1 VLTGPTR
8 PACHDLPV
16 IAALLVSP
24 GAGLG
29 AAARV
34 AGRVAAT
41 LRRSVDRLDTLV
53 ADSADG
59 SAVLA
64 RRAVA
69 GGADVLV
76 ALGGDGLAHIA
87 VQACAGSATAL
98 AVVPAGTGNDLARAL
113 SLPGEPLAAAST
125 VASALLS
132 GRLRSLDLGRVS
144 GGSWFATVLCAGF
157 DSAVN
162 ERANRLRWPR
172 GQHRYDVAMLAEL
185 GRLRSRPLVVET
197 DTDVVR
203 LEATMVSVG
212 NLPFYGGGIPICPEA
227 VADDGLLDITVV
239 GATSRRDL
247 LAVLPRLRTGNHLDH
262 PSVTTLRARS
272 VHLAGR
278 NQWVAYADGERQARL
293 PLTVRCVPSAL
304 SVVAGGHPSIG

>member
-1 VLTGPTR
+1 M
-8 PACHDLPV
+8 

-24 GAGLG
+24 AAGMG

-41 LRRSVDRLDTLV
+41 LRESVDRLDTLV
-53 ADSADG
+53 ADTADG
-59 SAVLA
+59 SAALA
-64 RRAVA
+64 RKAVDDQV
-69 GGADVLV
+69 DVLV
-76 ALGGDGLAHIA
+76 TLGGDGLAHVA
-87 VQACAGSATAL
+87 LQACAGSATAL
-98 AVVPAGTGNDLARAL
+98 GVVPAGTGNDLARAL
-113 SLPGEPLAAAST
+113 AVPGEPLAAAAA
-125 VASALLS
+125 VGSALLS

-157 DSAVN
+157 DSMVN

-172 GQHRYDVAMLAEL
+172 GPHRYDVAILAEL
-185 GRLRSRPLVVET
+185 GRLRPRPLVVET
-197 DTDVVR
+197 DSDVMR

-212 NLPFYGGGIPICPEA
+212 NLPFYGGGIPICPDA
-227 VADDGLLDITVV
+227 VGDDGLLDITVV

-247 LAVLPRLRTGNHLDH
+247 VAVLPRLRTGRHLDH
-262 PSVTTLRARS
+262 PAVTTLRARS

-278 NQWVAYADGERQARL
+278 NRWVAYADGERQARL

-304 SVVAGGHPSIG
+304 SVVAT

>member
-1 VLTGPTR
+1 M
-8 PACHDLPV
+8 
-16 IAALLVSP
+16 
-24 GAGLG
+24 G

-53 ADSADG
+53 ATSPEG
-59 SAVLA
+59 SAELA
-64 RRAVA
+64 RRAVD
-69 GGADVLV
+69 GGVDVLI
-76 ALGGDGLAHIA
+76 ALGGDGMAHIA

-113 SLPGEPLAAAST
+113 AVPAEPLAAASS
-125 VASALLS
+125 VAASLRA
-132 GRLRSLDLGRVS
+132 GRLRSLDLGRVA

-162 ERANRLRWPR
+162 ERANKLRWPR
-172 GQHRYDVAMLAEL
+172 GPRRYDLAILTEL
-185 GRLRSRPLVVET
+185 GKLRPYPLVVET

-212 NLPFYGGGIPICPEA
+212 NLPFYGGGIPICPDA
-227 VADDGLLDITVV
+227 VPDDGLLDITVV
-239 GATSRRDL
+239 GATTRRDL
-247 LAVLPRLRTGNHLDH
+247 MAIMPRLRTGKHITH
-262 PSVTTLRARS
+262 PSVVTLRARS

-278 NQWVAYADGERQARL
+278 NHWVAYADGERQARL
-293 PLTVRCVPSAL
+293 PLTVRCIPSAL
-304 SVVAGGHPSIG
+304 SVVAV